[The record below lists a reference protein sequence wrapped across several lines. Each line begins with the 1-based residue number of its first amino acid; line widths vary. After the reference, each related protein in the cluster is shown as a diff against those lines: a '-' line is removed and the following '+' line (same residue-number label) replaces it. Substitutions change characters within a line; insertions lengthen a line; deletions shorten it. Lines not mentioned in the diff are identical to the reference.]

1 MALISPAETP
11 RSPTNLAKTFIH
23 KLFFLSGKSLSAGD
37 ESSVCCAALGL
48 DIRYPQPRREKA
60 SHQLLSPAG
69 KKEKP
74 PTIRVWAD
82 KLAPLFSA
90 FLPPGRGLTLRSTV
104 TTHKY
109 LWVLYCKGRGGGT
122 QRKVTVKSLVP
133 LLWKAALCTPINLLC
148 KWSLK
153 LHLV

>member
-82 KLAPLFSA
+82 KLAPLFFCFSPSWKRTNPSEHSHNSQI
-90 FLPPGRGLTLRSTV
+90 FVGIILQEG
-104 TTHKY
+104 
-109 LWVLYCKGRGGGT
+109 GGGT

-133 LLWKAALCTPINLLC
+133 LPWKAALCTPINLLC